1 MVANENILEKLTDFK
16 DPADT
21 EVALYFLR
29 LLDDLWKARGI
40 QGPAEGDGLIIEMA
54 KNALTT
60 MTNPFAK
67 KLLMDKIT
75 EQ

>member
-1 MVANENILEKLTDFK
+1 MVANDSISEKLPDFK

-29 LLDDLWKARGI
+29 LLDDLWKARGT
-40 QGPAEGDGLIIEMA
+40 QGPAEGENLIIEMA
-54 KNALTT
+54 GNALTT

-67 KLLMDKIT
+67 KLLLSKIA